1 MPSRYFA
8 MAATEEEAARIA
20 ALSEH
25 VDDQT
30 VITAELQLVKAIELR
45 GLDPQTATDE
55 TLAERYRAIS
65 DAIRNLECQGLVVKV
80 FTMKRRTPLRGEA
93 VARVSDFSMTDRYH
107 GALEAA
113 GCYSIRIV
121 LALEKNARSAG
132 SGFLAGFRALKTQAI
147 AAAVDAARAEIES
160 AAERLSAALQAF
172 GPRPLGIQRREGK
185 EFSEI
190 ASFYNFL
197 LEARMRDVE
206 SGRLPLSQRM
216 GKARLAY
223 PHLDHIEF
231 RLPASVVH
239 GAMLGVSAY
248 PDMLGADAML
258 PLLWAPA
265 EFISCAAW
273 RYVSREFA
281 LEQARLQRR
290 KLVATHD
297 DAQSQVSEIARML
310 DGAVAGRVL
319 LGRCWFSVL
328 ALGRGDTPERRA
340 TCLNRA
346 VEAIE
351 KALND
356 QGFSMV
362 REDLAMAC
370 SHWAFFPGAWRFA
383 PRVVTVTNRNYAA
396 LAGLHNAPQGRERNP
411 WGPPLGYFATPY
423 GVPFR
428 FSLHLGDLGNALVAG
443 PSGSGKS
450 VLLAWAFLH
459 ARALGANVVIF
470 DKDRGANL
478 AVSGFGGRYVGFRE
492 GEPTGINPVAEGVR
506 PTALRQFLQILLGR
520 PESDGFAAS
529 EIDAAV
535 RASLAVPADRRR
547 LRHVADALDPAG
559 DLHRDLGRWVR
570 GGDYAWV
577 FDNAADEVSPPGQ
590 PGLTGFDVGVFLDDS
605 NLRAPV
611 LHALFERVSP
621 LLDGTPTLVVID
633 EFWRVANDP
642 IFAGYVRDWLAT
654 VRKRNG
660 AVLLATQSL
669 SDVTGSA
676 IARTIVE
683 QAPTKI
689 FFGNR
694 VGRDCDY
701 VENFGLSRE
710 ECELVRILP
719 ARTFLL
725 RQGSRSSVCRLD
737 LSAIGG
743 ALSLLSGRTAT
754 LRDFDRATAS
764 GLAEREAALAAIQE
778 RSDDHEIHLHS
789 HAPHLRTGDCRGG
802 IRISGDWRRGA
813 SP

>member
-1 MPSRYFA
+1 
-8 MAATEEEAARIA
+8 MAAAEEETARVA

-25 VDDQT
+25 LDDET
-30 VITAELQLVKAIELR
+30 VITRELQLVKAIEFR

-55 TLAERYRAIS
+55 ALAARYGTLS
-65 DAIRNLECQGLVVKV
+65 DAIRNLEFQGLVIKV
-80 FTMKRRTPLRGEA
+80 FTMKSHMRLQQDA
-93 VARVSDFSMTDRYH
+93 VARVPDFSMTEQYH
-107 GALEAA
+107 ESLESR
-113 GCYSIRIV
+113 GCYRIRIV
-121 LALEKNARSAG
+121 LVLEKNARAAG
-132 SGFLAGFRALKTQAI
+132 SGLLAGFRAPTQGAV
-147 AAAVDAARAEIES
+147 AVGVDAAKAEID
-160 AAERLSAALQAF
+160 AAADRLSAALEAF
-172 GPRPLGIQRREGK
+172 GPRRLGISRRGGRAV
-185 EFSEI
+185 SEI
-190 ASFYNFL
+190 ATFFNFL
-197 LEARMRDVE
+197 LECRVRDVE
-206 SGRLPLSQRM
+206 AGRLPLSQRM

-231 RLPASVVH
+231 RLPSEVAY

-248 PDMLGADAML
+248 PDMLGADATL

-265 EFISCAAW
+265 EFVSCVAW

-297 DAQSQVSEIARML
+297 DSQSQVAEIARML

-328 ALGRGDTPERRA
+328 ALGRGRSPEERA
-340 TCLNRA
+340 ANLNRA
-346 VEAIE
+346 VEVIE
-351 KALND
+351 RALNE
-356 QGFSMV
+356 QGFSIV

-370 SHWAFFPGAWRFA
+370 SHWALFPGSWRFA
-383 PRVVTVTNRNYAA
+383 PRIVTVTNRNFAA
-396 LAGLHNAPQGRERNP
+396 LAGLHNAPEGPERGQ
-411 WGPPLGYFATPY
+411 WGLPLGYLATPY

-428 FSLHLGDLGNALVAG
+428 LSLHVGDLGNAFVAG

-459 ARALGANVVIF
+459 ARANGANVVIF

-492 GEPTGINPVAEGVR
+492 GEPTGMSPAAAAVS
-506 PTALRQFLQILLGR
+506 PTSLRQFLQILLRR
-520 PESDGFAAS
+520 PESDGAAAS

-535 RASLAVPADRRR
+535 RSALAVPAGRRR

-559 DLHRDLGRWVR
+559 DLHRDLSRWVR
-570 GGDYAWV
+570 GGEYAWV
-577 FDNAADEVSPPGQ
+577 FDNLADDAVPSGPPS
-590 PGLTGFDVGVFLDDS
+590 LAGFDVGIFLDDPD
-605 NLRAPV
+605 LRAPV
-611 LHALFERVSP
+611 LHALFERVEP

-633 EFWRVANDP
+633 EFWRVAGDP
-642 IFAGYVRDWLAT
+642 LFAGYVRDWLAT

-669 SDVTGSA
+669 ADVTGSA
-676 IARTIVE
+676 IARTVIE

-694 VGRDCDY
+694 TGRDCDY
-701 VENFGLSRE
+701 VDGFGLSRE
-710 ECELVRILP
+710 ECELVRVLP

-737 LSAIGG
+737 LSATKG
-743 ALSLLSGRTAT
+743 ALRLLSGRAETVQA
-754 LRDFDRATAS
+754 FDRAIAS
-764 GLAEREAALAAIQE
+764 GMRERDAALAVIQE
-778 RSDDHEIHLHS
+778 RSDSHEDELRGSGPHS
-789 HAPHLRTGDCRGG
+789 GTGAGRAVH
-802 IRISGDWRRGA
+802 RVAGDWRRCAGV
-813 SP
+813 